1 MYERAQSIA
10 RALPAIAEAVGDN
23 LNALAD
29 FGTRSGLDALRML
42 ALGAKGIL
50 LSQTYTYAFAA
61 AGQANVARLLSTIEE
76 EMRGSLT
83 PAASPSI
90 DSMDQAPLAE
100 SHRAP

>member
-1 MYERAQSIA
+1 MHERAQSIA
-10 RALPAIAEAVGDN
+10 RALPAVTEAVGDN

-29 FGTRSGLDALRML
+29 FGVRSGLDALRML
-42 ALGAKGIL
+42 ALAGKGVL
-50 LSQTYTYAFAA
+50 LGHIYSYAFAA